1 MEEAPTALEDTP
13 PVMDVDATDVEDPPM
28 ALLPGA
34 LLVARDA
41 AEDPRELVDALLP
54 LITALLVPVK
64 EKEDPDVDTVEAAP
78 DAADDAPLPAHDGT
92 QRL

>member
-1 MEEAPTALEDTP
+1 
-13 PVMDVDATDVEDPPM
+13 M

-34 LLVARDA
+34 LLVAMDA

-54 LITALLVPVK
+54 LTITLLVPV
-64 EKEDPDVDTVEAAP
+64 EGKEDPDVDTVEAAP
-78 DAADDAPLPAHDGT
+78 DAAEDAPLPTHDGT